1 MQKITSLSAK
11 VFGRQSKEFRKIG
24 GQAFWPRLYIYMKRI
39 IKMRLLYMLSTK
51 LDYIIKLT
59 IYDISVGLEKK
70 IKNYTKVLNLPV
82 NVKKKKIQQKWT
94 IWSLDN

>member
-1 MQKITSLSAK
+1 
-11 VFGRQSKEFRKIG
+11 
-24 GQAFWPRLYIYMKRI
+24 
-39 IKMRLLYMLSTK
+39 MRLLYMLCTN

-82 NVKKKKIQQKWT
+82 NVKKKFSKNGQFGVLIIKMIYYT
-94 IWSLDN
+94 AFSLCDASSQTW

>member
-1 MQKITSLSAK
+1 M
-11 VFGRQSKEFRKIG
+11 SKYRYF
-24 GQAFWPRLYIYMKRI
+24 
-39 IKMRLLYMLSTK
+39 K

-70 IKNYTKVLNLPV
+70 NYTKVLNLPV
-82 NVKKKKIQQKWT
+82 NVKKKIQQKWT

>member
-1 MQKITSLSAK
+1 
-11 VFGRQSKEFRKIG
+11 
-24 GQAFWPRLYIYMKRI
+24 
-39 IKMRLLYMLSTK
+39 MLCTN

-82 NVKKKKIQQKWT
+82 NVKKKIQQKWT